1 MRDTPDETVD
11 QRTRSP
17 HLRKGREA
25 FRVAGETAD
34 FALRDYWRWSGS
46 DLLSNLQRG
55 VLAEFLV
62 ARALGTAKKPRREWG
77 AFAVRTHEGH
87 GVAVKSAAYWQSWPQ
102 AEPSA
107 IGFDITPRRWS
118 WDPETNETETHNPPR
133 RTAKAYVFCL
143 LGSRANRNPDPLDI
157 DQWRFLVLATSRLDA
172 ERPEQKTISLN
183 PLLTLKPRDVPYAD
197 LRQAVEAVIRRG
209 S

>member
-1 MRDTPDETVD
+1 MTSNMSDVPDGTVD
-11 QRTRSP
+11 QRTDSP
-17 HLRKGREA
+17 RLRRGREA

-62 ARALGTAKKPRREWG
+62 ARALGTTQEPRREWG
-77 AFAVRTHEGH
+77 PFAVRTCEGH

-102 AEPSA
+102 PEPSA
-107 IGFDITPRRWS
+107 ISFDIAPRY
-118 WDPETNETETHNPPR
+118 DPPR

-143 LGSRANRNPDPLDI
+143 LGSRADQNPDPLDI
-157 DQWRFLVLATSRLDA
+157 DQWRFLVLPTSRLDA

-183 PLLTLKPRDVPYAD
+183 PLLTLKPRDVSYTD
-197 LRQAVEAVIRRG
+197 LRQAIEAVIRPG
-209 S
+209 V